1 MSRQLAVGVD
11 LGGTNIVTALIAD
24 DGDIVGIATRRTDA
38 ERGAEQVIG
47 ELADTVNDLIAE
59 NSAAQDDVVGLGI
72 GTPGPLRL
80 REGIIHRS
88 ANLPGWENVPIR
100 QWLQEKTLLPVQ
112 LENDANA
119 AAYAEHWVGAG
130 KGAGDLVTLTL
141 GTGIGAG
148 AIIGG
153 DILRGHFENAAEFG
167 HTIVELEGRPCK
179 CGQRGCLEQYAS
191 PGNIAKYAIEQI
203 RKGSESSLGP
213 VLKANGAFDSQA
225 IAEAALAGD
234 SLADTIWDEACRY
247 IALACVNIQ
256 HTINPEILVLA
267 GGMSKSGE
275 FLLGRVRQHFTA
287 QTWKIFDDKPKIVL
301 SNLGGN
307 AGVIGA
313 AGLAWKAHHNGSA
326 CLNTAAA
333 K

>member
-1 MSRQLAVGVD
+1 MTRQLAVGID

-24 DGDIVGIATRRTDA
+24 DGDIIGIVTRRTDA
-38 ERGAEQVIG
+38 GRGAERVVG
-47 ELADTVNDLIAE
+47 EMADTVNDLIAQ
-59 NSAAQDDVVGLGI
+59 NSVSPDDVVGLGI

-80 REGIIHRS
+80 SKGFIHRS

-100 QWLQEKTLLPVQ
+100 QWLQDKTELPVQ

-148 AIIGG
+148 AIIDGE
-153 DILRGHFENAAEFG
+153 ILRGHFENAAEFG
-167 HTIVELEGRPCK
+167 HTIVELDGRPCS

-203 RKGSESSLGP
+203 RKGSKSSLGP

-225 IAEAALAGD
+225 IAEAAQAGD
-234 SLADTIWDEACRY
+234 ALADTIWDEACRY

-256 HTINPEILVLA
+256 HTVNPEILVLA
-267 GGMSKSGE
+267 GGMSKSGD
-275 FLLGRVRQHFTA
+275 FLLGRVRRHFTA
-287 QTWKIFDDKPKIVL
+287 QTWKIFEDKPRIVL

-313 AGLAWKAHHNGSA
+313 AGLAWKAHRSGSA
-326 CLNTAAA
+326 CLNIAAA
-333 K
+333 E